1 MRIFFQ
7 SMGFSHFF
15 SEEQEQKNLERA
27 MEESKI
33 QAEQEEEI
41 RKQQEAAE
49 QAAAEDAAAK
59 KAHED
64 AQAAVEAPTVEDTA
78 LPPGWEEKKTPDGR
92 VFYIDHN
99 TK

>member
-1 MRIFFQ
+1 MLALKFKIIDNDLFL
-7 SMGFSHFF
+7 
-15 SEEQEQKNLERA
+15 EEEEQKNLERA

-33 QAEQEEEI
+33 QGEKEEEI
-41 RKQQEAAE
+41 RQQQEAAE
-49 QAAAEDAAAK
+49 HAAAEQIAAQ

-64 AQAAVEAPTVEDTA
+64 AQAAAEAPSADES
-78 LPPGWEEKKTPDGR
+78 LPAGWEEKKTPDGR

>member
-1 MRIFFQ
+1 M
-7 SMGFSHFF
+7 SHTLNYTFL
-15 SEEQEQKNLERA
+15 EDQEQKNLERA

-33 QAEQEEEI
+33 QAEKEEEI
-41 RKQQEAAE
+41 RKQEEAAE
-49 QAAAEDAAAK
+49 QAAAEEAAAK
-59 KAHED
+59 QAHED
-64 AQAAVEAPTVEDTA
+64 AQAAAESPPASDSS

>member
-1 MRIFFQ
+1 
-7 SMGFSHFF
+7 
-15 SEEQEQKNLERA
+15 

-33 QAEQEEEI
+33 QAEKEEEI
-41 RKQQEAAE
+41 RQQQEAAE
-49 QAAAEDAAAK
+49 QAAAEQIAAQ

-64 AQAAVEAPTVEDTA
+64 AQAAADAPSADEP
-78 LPPGWEEKKTPDGR
+78 LPAGWEEKKTPDGR

>member
-1 MRIFFQ
+1 
-7 SMGFSHFF
+7 
-15 SEEQEQKNLERA
+15 

-33 QAEQEEEI
+33 QAEKEDEI
-41 RKQQEAAE
+41 RQQQEAAE
-49 QAAAEDAAAK
+49 QAAAEQIAAQ

-64 AQAAVEAPTVEDTA
+64 AQAAVEAPSAEAPSADEP

-99 TK
+99 TKLVF